1 MSPVARTERPEYG
14 WHYGTMLREV
24 YPFRRTPELEGE
36 RAHYPVVIIGAGPV
50 GLAAA
55 RDLALQGI
63 RAVVLDEDNQ
73 VSVGS
78 RAICWSKRTL
88 EIFDRLGCAEP
99 MRQKGVT
106 WNTGKVFF
114 GDRREPVYSFDL
126 LPDRQQAFPAF
137 VNLQQYY
144 AESYLLDA
152 VHRTPLADL
161 RWQSRACALRQFPEY
176 VEIDVETPHGSYT
189 ATADYVIAADGCRSR
204 VRGMLGLE
212 FSGEVFQDHFLIADI
227 RMQTARPAERW
238 FWFDPP
244 FAPGQSALLHKQ
256 PDEVWRLDFQLGWNI
271 DRETELQPQQVAARV
286 RRMLGDEVPF
296 ELEWTS
302 LYTFQ
307 CRQLERFVHGRV
319 IFAGDAAHLVSPFG
333 ARGANGGVQ
342 DADNLC
348 WKLALVLKGISP
360 PALLESYD
368 IERVAAARENVLN
381 STRSTDFITPKTA
394 ASRAL
399 RDAALQLAGDSP
411 FIRSFVNS
419 GRLST
424 PAHLSDSPL
433 NAVDSDCVEGG
444 LRPGSPALDAP
455 CEDGW
460 FLRRLHGG
468 FTCVIFDPGI
478 GSIDLARH
486 LPVELDIVRL
496 APQER
501 LAPPGTCLLFR
512 PDQHLLGR
520 WRKFDALKVRNA
532 ILHCIAGGVP
542 P

>member
-1 MSPVARTERPEYG
+1 
-14 WHYGTMLREV
+14 MLREV
-24 YPFRRTPELEGE
+24 YPFHRTAELEGE
-36 RAHYPVVIIGAGPV
+36 RRHYAVVIVGAGPV
-50 GLAAA
+50 GLVAA
-55 RDLALQGI
+55 RDLGLQGI
-63 RAVVLDEDNQ
+63 RTVVLDEDNQ

-88 EIFDRLGCAEP
+88 EIFDRIGCAEP
-99 MRQKGVT
+99 VMQKGVT

-126 LPDRQQAFPAF
+126 LPDKQQAFPAF

-144 AESYLLDA
+144 TESYLLDA
-152 VHRTPLADL
+152 VNRTPFAEL
-161 RWQSRACALRQFPEY
+161 RWQSRVCGLRQAPGC
-176 VEIDVETPHGSYT
+176 VEIDVETPHGNYT
-189 ATADYVIAADGCRSR
+189 ATADYVIAADGSRSR

-212 FSGEVFQDHFLIADI
+212 FAGEVFQDHFLIADI
-227 RMQTARPAERW
+227 RMQAARPAERW

-271 DRETELQPQQVAARV
+271 DREAELQPQRIAARV
-286 RRMLGDEVPF
+286 RRMLGEDAPF

-302 LYTFQ
+302 IYTFQ

-319 IFAGDAAHLVSPFG
+319 IFAGDSAHLVSPFG
-333 ARGANGGVQ
+333 ARGANGGIQ

-348 WKLALVLKGISP
+348 WKLALVLKGIAP
-360 PALLESYD
+360 PALLATYD
-368 IERVAAARENVLN
+368 AERVAAARENILN
-381 STRSTDFITPKTA
+381 STRSTDFITPKNP
-394 ASRAL
+394 ASRAF
-399 RDAALQLAGDSP
+399 RDAALHLAAGNA

-424 PAHLSDSPL
+424 PAHYCDSPL
-433 NAVDSDCVEGG
+433 NAIDSDLIDGG
-444 LRPGSPALDAP
+444 LRPGSPAIDAS
-455 CEDGW
+455 CRDGW

-468 FTCVIFDPGI
+468 FTCAIFDSGM
-478 GSIDLARH
+478 GSIDFACD
-486 LPVELDIVRL
+486 LPVDVSILRL
-496 APQER
+496 APEER

-520 WRKFDALKVRNA
+520 WQKFDALKVRNA
-532 ILHCIAGGVP
+532 IRHCIAGGTP
-542 P
+542 K

>member
-1 MSPVARTERPEYG
+1 
-14 WHYGTMLREV
+14 MLREV
-24 YPFRRTPELEGE
+24 YPFRRVPELEGE
-36 RAHYPVVIIGAGPV
+36 RHHYPVVIVGAGPV

-55 RDLALQGI
+55 RDLGLQGI
-63 RAVVLDEDNQ
+63 RALVLDEDNQ

-99 MRQKGVT
+99 VLHKGAT

-144 AESYLLDA
+144 TETYLIEA
-152 VHRTPLADL
+152 VNRTPLAEL
-161 RWQSRACALRQFPEY
+161 RWQSRACGLRQFPGH
-176 VEIDVETPHGSYT
+176 VEVDVETPLGTYT
-189 ATADYVIAADGCRSR
+189 VTADYVIAADGCRSR

-212 FSGEVFQDHFLIADI
+212 FSGEIFQDHFLIADI

-244 FAPGQSALLHKQ
+244 FARGQSALLHKQ
-256 PDEVWRLDFQLGWNI
+256 ADDVWRLDFQLGWNI
-271 DRETELQPQQVAARV
+271 DREAELQPQRITSRV

-296 ELEWTS
+296 ELEWS
-302 LYTFQ
+302 SIYTFQ

-319 IFAGDAAHLVSPFG
+319 IFAGDAAHLLSPFG
-333 ARGANGGVQ
+333 ARGANSGVQ

-348 WKLALVLKGISP
+348 WKLALILKGIAA
-360 PALLESYD
+360 PALLASYD
-368 IERVAAARENVLN
+368 AERVVAARENILH
-381 STRSTDFITPKTA
+381 STRSTDFITPKNP
-394 ASRAL
+394 ASLAF
-399 RDAALQLAGDSP
+399 RDAALQLARSNAV
-411 FIRSFVNS
+411 IRKFVNS

-424 PAHLSDSPL
+424 PAHLGDSPL
-433 NAVDSDCVEGG
+433 NATDSDLVDGA
-444 LRPGSPALDAP
+444 LRPGSPAIDAP
-455 CEDGW
+455 CHDGRDAQTW

-468 FTCVIFDPGI
+468 FTCVVFDPGM
-478 GSIDLARH
+478 SVPELARD
-486 LPVELDIVRL
+486 LPVDLNFVQL
-496 APQER
+496 APDGK
-501 LAPPGTCLLFR
+501 LAFDNGATPGTCLLFR

-520 WRKFDALKVRNA
+520 WRKFDSLKVRNA
-532 ILHCIAGGVP
+532 LRHCIAGGVST
-542 P
+542 